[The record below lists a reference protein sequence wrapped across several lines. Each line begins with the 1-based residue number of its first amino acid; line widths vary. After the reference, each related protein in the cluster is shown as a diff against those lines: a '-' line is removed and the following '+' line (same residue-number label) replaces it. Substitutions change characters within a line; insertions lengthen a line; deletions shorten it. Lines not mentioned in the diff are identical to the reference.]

1 MGLGEKGAAMRRV
14 ISLSLAS
21 LLTFAGAVLTFL
33 SVFVH
38 HLPMRLGAAGMLML
52 GIGIVWLYSDFT
64 ERELS

>member
-1 MGLGEKGAAMRRV
+1 MRRL
-14 ISLSLAS
+14 ISLFLAS
-21 LLTFAGAVLTFL
+21 LMTATGGGLTLL